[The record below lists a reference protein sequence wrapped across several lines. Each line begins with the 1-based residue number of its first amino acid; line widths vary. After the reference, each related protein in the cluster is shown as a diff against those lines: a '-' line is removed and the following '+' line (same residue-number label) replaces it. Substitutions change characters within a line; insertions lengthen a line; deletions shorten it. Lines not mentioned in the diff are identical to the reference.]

1 MSTMTATY
9 PFIPNGYARMTAH
22 DGPFLTYSKSC
33 ISHDGPFLKS
43 VMTAITEQ
51 VKNFRNG
58 LLRVGL
64 EPVTEMA
71 VPDGTPE
78 RPQTVGA
85 VGHDGLRISTLR
97 EGGVP

>member
-1 MSTMTATY
+1 MNTVTATC
-9 PFIPNGYARMTAH
+9 PFIPCDYERMTGH
-22 DGPFLTYSKSC
+22 CGPFLTYSKSC

-64 EPVTEMA
+64 EPITEMP
-71 VPDGTPE
+71 VPDGPQE

-85 VGHDGLRISTLR
+85 VGYDGLRISTPT
-97 EGGVP
+97 GGSVP